1 MTINT
6 DMVFKLGWTVVNIKE
21 TIKRVKKMVKV
32 NMFGKMEVIIM
43 EIG

>member
-6 DMVFKLGWTVVNIKE
+6 DMVFKLGWMVANIKE
-21 TIKRVKKMVKV
+21 TINRVKKMVKV
-32 NMFGKMEVIIM
+32 NMYGKMEVIIM